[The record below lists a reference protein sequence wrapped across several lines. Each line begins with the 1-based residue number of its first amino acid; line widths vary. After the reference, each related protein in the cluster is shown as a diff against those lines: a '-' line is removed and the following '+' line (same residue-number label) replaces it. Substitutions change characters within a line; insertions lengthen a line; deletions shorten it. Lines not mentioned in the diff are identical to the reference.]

1 MKFYEIKFLVD
12 TIIDITF
19 IKAVDFSDAVKQ
31 ANYFAG
37 LCEDCS
43 VNSVYEVEAPKEVAW
58 QD

>member
-37 LCEDCS
+37 LCEGCS
-43 VNSVYEVEAPKEVAW
+43 VNSVKEVIW

>member
-1 MKFYEIKFLVD
+1 MLPSKFYEIKFLVD
-12 TIIDITF
+12 TIIDTTF

-37 LCEDCS
+37 LSEGVS
-43 VNSVYEVEAPKEVAW
+43 VNSVKEVTW